1 MVTIKISSAVVIREA
16 INMPHFE
23 MNCMRLQAAYALN
36 IDEDR
41 EDLRKF
47 RSPKQEIMKRDSRFS
62 RLRGVMMEA
71 INEK

>member
-1 MVTIKISSAVVIREA
+1 MTIKISSAVVIKEA
-16 INMPHFE
+16 INIPHFE
-23 MNCMRLQAAYALN
+23 MNCMRLQAAYVLN

-47 RSPKQEIMKRDSRFS
+47 RSPKQEIMKRDSRFL

>member
-1 MVTIKISSAVVIREA
+1 
-16 INMPHFE
+16 
-23 MNCMRLQAAYALN
+23 MRLQAAYVLN

-47 RSPKQEIMKRDSRFS
+47 RSPKQEIMKRDSRFL